1 LLFII
6 LGAKSTAYTRPLAT
20 LIEQLQRLPGVGP
33 KSAQRLALHIL
44 KRSQSEVEQLAQALL
59 AAKQQVGLCQVC
71 FHLSAEPIC
80 DICSNPQRDKRT
92 ICVVA
97 DSRDVIALERTREFS
112 GTYHVLGGTISPM
125 DGIGPEQLN
134 IAALVKRID
143 KQDVREVI
151 IAVSPTVEGETT
163 TLYLGRLIKPLTKVT
178 RIAFGLPMGGD
189 LEYADEITLARA
201 LEGRRELD

>member
-1 LLFII
+1 LAVDC
-6 LGAKSTAYTRPLAT
+6 LGAKLTAYTRPLAT

-44 KRSQSEVEQLAQALL
+44 KRSQSEVAQLAQALL
-59 AAKQQVGLCQVC
+59 DAKEQVGLCQVC

-80 DICSNPQRDKRT
+80 DICRNPQRDKRT

-97 DSRDVIALERTREFS
+97 DSRDVIALERTREFN

-134 IAALVKRID
+134 ITSLVQRID
-143 KQDVREVI
+143 KQDVKEVI
-151 IAVSPTVEGETT
+151 VAVSPTVEGETT
-163 TLYLGRLIKPLTKVT
+163 TLYLGRLIKPFTKVT
-178 RIAFGLPMGGD
+178 RIAFGIPMGGD